1 VAAQCQNP
9 TEDNICA
16 LNKRLKWQLKN
27 LDRGIRYI
35 VLELDHLKL
44 FIFVDGSFANNKDFS
59 SQIRY
64 VMILADENETPT
76 ANGNPNGTDRF
87 TIKGNLIHYSS
98 TKCKRVTRSVLA
110 SEIYGMAGG
119 VNMAVAVNT
128 TIKMI
133 TDQLGFSHPA
143 IIVYTD
149 SYSLYECLVKLGTT
163 KEKRLMIDIMA
174 LCQSYKQR
182 EIAEIRWINGKDN
195 PANAMTKSMPNKALE
210 RFLDSNQLN
219 VRIEGWVQR

>member
-1 VAAQCQNP
+1 M
-9 TEDNICA
+9 
-16 LNKRLKWQLKN
+16 
-27 LDRGIRYI
+27 
-35 VLELDHLKL
+35 KL
-44 FIFVDGSFANNKDFS
+44 FVFVNGSFANNKDFS

-64 VMILADENETPT
+64 LIILANENETPT
-76 ANGNPNGTDRF
+76 ANETPNGTNKF

-110 SEIYGMAGG
+110 SKIYGIVGG
-119 VNMAVAVNT
+119 VNMAITINT
-128 TIKMI
+128 TIKMV

-143 IIVYTD
+143 ITVCTN

-163 KEKRLMIDIMA
+163 KEKRLMINIMA

-195 PANAMTKSMPNKALE
+195 PADAITKSTPNKALE
-210 RFLDSNQLN
+210 RSLDSNQLTIQ
-219 VRIEGWVQR
+219 VEG